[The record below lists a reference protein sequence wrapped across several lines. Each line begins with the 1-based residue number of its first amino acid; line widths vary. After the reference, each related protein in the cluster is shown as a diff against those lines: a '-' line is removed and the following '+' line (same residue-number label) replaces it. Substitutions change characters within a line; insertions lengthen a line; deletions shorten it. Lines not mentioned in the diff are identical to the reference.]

1 MNQLK
6 PEQSQSLALLIGLT
20 DPDHRREAA
29 LALAHHL
36 GAGDLIIFIVD
47 HEVRTL
53 LPAPGFPQTLPSGLS
68 WRALLSECSK
78 LGQHTAEVAYPDA
91 ETKTVAA
98 AIAAEDGSI
107 LALLGGQPRLD
118 EAREICSLLPLLSA
132 AFQNEKATLIAGTH
146 ATVARESAAQ
156 AKLSAQIVAKT
167 RADLEHAL
175 RETEAANRSKDE
187 FLAMLSHELRTP
199 LNAIL
204 GWTTLLRNRKL
215 DKEAT
220 EHAIDTIDRN
230 ARSQARLIED
240 LLDLSRIVSGK
251 LRLEAKPIEL
261 SSVINAAIDT
271 ARPAAEAKEIRLQ
284 AVLDSGCGL
293 ILGDPERLQ
302 QVVWNLLANAVKFTP
317 KQGRVQ
323 LQLQRVNSHVEL
335 TISDTGPGIDED
347 LLPFIFDRFR
357 QGDSTSTRKHGGLGL
372 GLAIV
377 RNLVELHGGTVE
389 GGNRAEGEGAVFTV
403 RLPILVTSRPS
414 GPLVAEQGGAFV
426 ARQGS
431 ELSSRGTGD
440 FVSTA
445 MLKGLKVLV
454 VDDEPDAREV
464 LGVLLQD
471 QEAEIMTCASSAEA
485 LKALAEFKPDL
496 LLSDIGMEEEDGYT
510 LIEKVRALGPEHG
523 GRTPAVALT
532 AYARVEDRLRA
543 LAAGYNMHVT
553 KPIDPDELIM
563 VLASLAGWQATRK
576 RTCE

>member
-1 MNQLK
+1 MIQLK

-29 LALAHHL
+29 LAMAHHL

-47 HEVRTL
+47 HEVNTL

-68 WRALLSECSK
+68 WRTLLSECAK
-78 LGQHTAEVAYPDA
+78 LGQHTAEVPYPDA

-98 AIAAEDGSI
+98 AIAAEDGSV

-132 AFQNEKATLIAGTH
+132 AFQNEKAALLAGTH

-220 EHAIDTIDRN
+220 EHAVDTIHRN

-261 SSVINAAIDT
+261 SSVIDAAIDT

-284 AVLDSGCGL
+284 AVLDSGCCL

-323 LQLQRVNSHVEL
+323 LQLQRVNSHVEM
-335 TISDTGPGIDED
+335 TISDTGPGIDEA

-389 GGNRAEGEGAVFTV
+389 AGNRAEGAGAVFTV

-414 GPLVAEQGGAFV
+414 GALVAEQGSALV
-426 ARQGS
+426 AGQGS
-431 ELSSRGTGD
+431 ALPTRGVTVD

-485 LKALAEFKPDL
+485 LKALAEFKPDI

-553 KPIDPDELIM
+553 KPIEPAELIM
-563 VLASLAGWQATRK
+563 VLSSLAGWQATR
-576 RTCE
+576 

>member
-1 MNQLK
+1 MIQLK

-47 HEVRTL
+47 HEVSTL

-98 AIAAEDGSI
+98 AIAAEDGSV

-132 AFQNEKATLIAGTH
+132 AFQNEKAALIAGTH
-146 ATVARESAAQ
+146 ATVARESVAQ

-175 RETEAANRSKDE
+175 RETEVANRSKDE

-220 EHAIDTIDRN
+220 EHAVDTIDRN

-251 LRLEAKPIEL
+251 LRL
-261 SSVINAAIDT
+261 
-271 ARPAAEAKEIRLQ
+271 
-284 AVLDSGCGL
+284 
-293 ILGDPERLQ
+293 
-302 QVVWNLLANAVKFTP
+302 
-317 KQGRVQ
+317 
-323 LQLQRVNSHVEL
+323 
-335 TISDTGPGIDED
+335 
-347 LLPFIFDRFR
+347 
-357 QGDSTSTRKHGGLGL
+357 
-372 GLAIV
+372 
-377 RNLVELHGGTVE
+377 
-389 GGNRAEGEGAVFTV
+389 
-403 RLPILVTSRPS
+403 
-414 GPLVAEQGGAFV
+414 
-426 ARQGS
+426 
-431 ELSSRGTGD
+431 
-440 FVSTA
+440 
-445 MLKGLKVLV
+445 
-454 VDDEPDAREV
+454 
-464 LGVLLQD
+464 
-471 QEAEIMTCASSAEA
+471 
-485 LKALAEFKPDL
+485 
-496 LLSDIGMEEEDGYT
+496 
-510 LIEKVRALGPEHG
+510 
-523 GRTPAVALT
+523 
-532 AYARVEDRLRA
+532 
-543 LAAGYNMHVT
+543 
-553 KPIDPDELIM
+553 
-563 VLASLAGWQATRK
+563 
-576 RTCE
+576 

>member
-1 MNQLK
+1 MIQLK
-6 PEQSQSLALLIGLT
+6 PEQSQRLALLIGLT
-20 DPDHRREAA
+20 DPDHRREAV

-47 HEVRTL
+47 HEVSTL

-91 ETKTVAA
+91 GTKTVAA
-98 AIAAEDGSI
+98 AIAADDGSV

-132 AFQNEKATLIAGTH
+132 AFQNEKAALIAGTH

-220 EHAIDTIDRN
+220 EHAVDTIDRN

-261 SSVINAAIDT
+261 SSVIYAAIDT

-323 LQLQRVNSHVEL
+323 VQLQRVNSHVEM

-389 GGNRAEGEGAVFTV
+389 AGNRAEGAGAVFTV
-403 RLPILVTSRPS
+403 RLPILVTRRRT
-414 GPLVAEQGGAFV
+414 GPLVVG
-426 ARQGS
+426 QGS
-431 ELSSRGTGD
+431 ALSTWGVTVD
-440 FVSTA
+440 FVSTG

-464 LGVLLQD
+464 LGLLLQD

-485 LKALAEFKPDL
+485 LKALAEFQPDI

-510 LIEKVRALGPEHG
+510 LIERVRALEPEHG

-553 KPIDPDELIM
+553 KPIEPAELIM
-563 VLASLAGWQATRK
+563 VLASLAGWQATR
-576 RTCE
+576 